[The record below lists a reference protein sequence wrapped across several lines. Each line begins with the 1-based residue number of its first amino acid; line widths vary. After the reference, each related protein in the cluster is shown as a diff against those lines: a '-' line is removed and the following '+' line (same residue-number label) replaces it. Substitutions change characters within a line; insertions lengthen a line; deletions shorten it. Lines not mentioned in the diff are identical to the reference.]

1 MRVSCGAPK
10 STASSGLIPTIEALG
25 ITPIVTSQTIRA
37 VYEGNDQKLGTQIVE
52 VFEKE
57 YNHDITVDY
66 SAQEQR
72 KALRK
77 AEKAA
82 KNAALHGHRR

>member
-10 STASSGLIPTIEALG
+10 STASKGLLPSIEALG
-25 ITPIVTSQTIRA
+25 IPPIVTSQTIRA
-37 VYEGNDQKLGTQIVE
+37 VYEGSDQALGMQIVSI
-52 VFEKE
+52 FEKE

-66 SAQEQR
+66 DEKERR

-77 AEKAA
+77 VEKAA
-82 KNAALHGHRR
+82 RNAKVHGH